1 MFDSG
6 KNNKYS
12 LFQII
17 RDDEILRLTKSSD
30 AHFFKLKPDSN
41 INSDEGDMTYNNLL
55 YNHGEWDSSVINF
68 YQKTAPNLLGGKRQR
83 KTKRRKQ
90 NRRTIKRRRRQ

>member
-1 MFDSG
+1 MFDSE
-6 KNNKYS
+6 KNKYS

-17 RDDEILRLTKSSD
+17 RDDENLLLTKSSD

-41 INSDEGDMTYNNLL
+41 INSDEWNAS
-55 YNHGEWDSSVINF
+55 GEWDSSGEWEPTVKKF
-68 YQKTAPNLLGGKRQR
+68 YQYIAPNLLGGKRQR

>member
-1 MFDSG
+1 MGVDV
-6 KNNKYS
+6 
-12 LFQII
+12 LW
-17 RDDEILRLTKSSD
+17 
-30 AHFFKLKPDSN
+30 
-41 INSDEGDMTYNNLL
+41 DMTYTNLL
-55 YNHGEWDSSVINF
+55 YNHGEWDSSGEWEPAVINF